1 MGKNRR
7 LLGRHLGSAL
17 WSCLLRYPGHRPS
30 RGGRSAGGVVVGA
43 FEGAVIIGGL
53 TAVGAALAGIGIPKD
68 SIIKY
73 ETQLKADKFILA
85 CHGTAEE
92 MEKAHSI
99 LGAAGAVELNKHI

>member
-1 MGKNRR
+1 M
-7 LLGRHLGSAL
+7 
-17 WSCLLRYPGHRPS
+17 
-30 RGGRSAGGVVVGA
+30 AGPLVGWIVGA
-43 FEGAVIIGGL
+43 LEGAVVVGGL

-99 LGAAGAVELNKHI
+99 LSATEAVEINKHI